1 MDYNFIL
8 NRYSQIRKV
17 ISRELSLVEKLKK
30 YFYKKKLIYPNNQ
43 NLIFFLL
50 DYKNVDRHDYQ
61 KYFK

>member
-17 ISRELSLVEKLKK
+17 ISRELSLVENLKNI
-30 YFYKKKLIYPNNQ
+30 FIKKKLIYPNNQ

-50 DYKNVDRHDYQ
+50 DYKNVYRHGYQ